1 MLKRGEEYLSL
12 CKSNFL
18 GRRFLPK
25 DRDTMGEEV
34 GQKKFYL
41 CLVFITTPSI
51 GIMTAQKSERI
62 HLLNGVL
69 FMALFG
75 FAAFYIA
82 DFKLFKEVLRL
93 SPLIIGIVMGILYA
107 NTLRSHL
114 PQEWVPGMKFC
125 SKTVLRTAIILYGF
139 RLTFTDVVAA
149 GWSAVVM
156 DVIIVSSV
164 ALLGILLGKWLK
176 LDRDT
181 SLLVAS
187 GSAICGAAAVLG
199 TEPVLRADSSKTV
212 VAVSTVVIFGT
223 LAMFIYPWLYN
234 IGILGLEANQMG
246 LYTGATLHEVA
257 HVAGAGASMS
267 TAANSP
273 EIANI
278 ATITKMI
285 RVILLAPFLIIVG
298 ACLPV
303 ASHKTGKQ
311 RKITIPWF
319 AIWFM
324 VVIGINTLLHY
335 MAQQGGWEASY
346 NTVLKGVEAA
356 DNFGLTMAMT
366 AIGCDASI
374 KKFKE
379 AGARPFVL
387 ALILFVW
394 LISVGYLLAKY
405 LVPMLS

>member
-1 MLKRGEEYLSL
+1 MS
-12 CKSNFL
+12 
-18 GRRFLPK
+18 
-25 DRDTMGEEV
+25 EEV

-41 CLVFITTPSI
+41 CLVFITTSSI

-125 SKTVLRTAIILYGF
+125 SKTILRAAIILYGF

-156 DVIIVSSV
+156 DIIIVSSV
-164 ALLGILLGKWLK
+164 ALLGIVLGKRLG

-181 SLLVAS
+181 SLLVSS

-267 TAANSP
+267 VAAGSP

-303 ASHKTGKQ
+303 TANKTAG
-311 RKITIPWF
+311 RKVTIPWF

-324 VVIGINTLLHY
+324 VAIGVNTLLHY
-335 MAQQGGWEASY
+335 IARQGGWDSSY
-346 NTVLKGVEAA
+346 NAVLKVVEAA

-379 AGARPFVL
+379 AGARPFIL

-394 LISVGYLLAKY
+394 LMVVGFLLAKY
-405 LVPMLS
+405 LVPILA